1 MTFSRTLVF
10 FITIASV
17 ACACSPAATPSAP
30 HEGSSPM
37 RDLPIFEFHS
47 SFWLNLHL
55 RLHYAATGRRPPPAA
70 ALQQP
75 DAPEWARAVDF
86 YKVRFGEKG
95 GMGLMFDDDLVSIE
109 RRLSALDAAP
119 LSGLDP
125 ALTAQLDAVASL
137 ARRDWPEQERLNR
150 AWISAVEPALR
161 RHGKALIAAL
171 SAAYHA
177 PWPQAP
183 ILVDVSGFAGPFG
196 AFTVLDPV
204 HITISSTNPAYSG
217 DASLEMIFHEASHA
231 LIEPIANKL
240 EAEAVR
246 RGRKVPEDLWHA
258 LIFYTT
264 GEIVKRELGSGYVPY
279 ATKNGVW
286 SRGWS
291 KMETAIR
298 RDWQP
303 YLDGKMDLD
312 RALSALMDELSEPN
326 GQSGVNLK
334 PMLKRLGV
342 TSECTRTIGGT
353 SCQTRLPRMFME
365 PGAS

>member
-1 MTFSRTLVF
+1 
-10 FITIASV
+10 
-17 ACACSPAATPSAP
+17 
-30 HEGSSPM
+30 M

-231 LIEPIANKL
+231 LIAPIANKL
-240 EAEAVR
+240 EAKAVR